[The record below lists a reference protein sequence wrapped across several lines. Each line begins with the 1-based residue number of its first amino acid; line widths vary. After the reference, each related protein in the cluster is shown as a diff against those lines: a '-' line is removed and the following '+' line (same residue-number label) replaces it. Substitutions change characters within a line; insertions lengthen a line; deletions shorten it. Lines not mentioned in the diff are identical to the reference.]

1 MVANI
6 NFNPIILNSSH
17 PTQRHHQQIVFDASV
32 GILESPVEH
41 RAKVIMACGGGKTL
55 NEHDLIVYGF
65 DKLGHNI
72 QVVVAPSIALGQ
84 QHIETCEGWGL
95 FDKVNDVGWLAFRT
109 GDDDLDEADD
119 KEMTTDPGALIN
131 FIERNKRSCIF
142 TTYKS
147 LEKLYTT
154 LENSGITVDA
164 AYYDEFH
171 HLISRQSIDRKKF
184 IETLWP
190 KKNMFFSASEKCG
203 NIVSSMNKKLFGRK
217 IADVT
222 YRDLRKVG
230 VVTPDVKITMIRR
243 KNLSRILFDEAEKFL
258 AKSKGVDLD
267 VAINEGATTIIAQ
280 KHMLK
285 TNAHANF
292 LSFGKSVPVNS
303 FLNDSLTF
311 KNALLLN
318 TIVNTV
324 NANTSQVD
332 RKNIFN
338 KIKKAQDSIL
348 LQYGIVKE
356 GIDLT
361 AFNAIIIQRGMSAI
375 GIQQAIGRAMR
386 ADPAD
391 TKALLEGRITLDNP
405 REWVKYYAHV
415 YIVVD
420 DENDQNYI
428 KAIIEK
434 IVSTGLTRDDFTLQE
449 IADQRS
455 GVPPE
460 NLDGLPEIEGTVSDI
475 TVQDLNKTV
484 EDYFVDEQNRE
495 VAEAAQRRIDNE
507 VERIAADVSK
517 MTDKEY
523 IERLLEK

>member
-6 NFNPIILNSSH
+6 NFNIILNSNI
-17 PTQRHHQQIVFDASV
+17 PTKRQHQQIVFDASV
-32 GILESPVEH
+32 GVLASDVEH
-41 RAKVIMACGGGKTL
+41 RAKVIVACGGGKTL
-55 NEHDLIVYGF
+55 VEHDLIVYGF
-65 DKLGHNI
+65 DKLGYKI
-72 QVVVAPSIALGQ
+72 QVVVTPLIALSQ
-84 QHIETCEGWGL
+84 QHIETYEGWGF
-95 FDKVNDVGWLAFRT
+95 FDKVNDVGCLVFRT
-109 GDDDLDEADD
+109 GGDDLNQSLD
-119 KEMTTDPGALIN
+119 KEMTTDPGDAIN
-131 FIERNKRSCIF
+131 FIERNKRSVIF
-142 TTYKS
+142 TTYQS
-147 LEKLYTT
+147 LEKLLTI
-154 LENSGITVDA
+154 LKNNSVIVDA

-171 HLISRQSIDRKKF
+171 NLVTRQKIERKKF

-190 KKNMFFSASEKCG
+190 KKNMFFSASEKHG

-222 YRDLRKVG
+222 YRDLRAI
-230 VVTPDVKITMIRR
+230 VVATPGVKITIIRR
-243 KNLSRILFDEAEKFL
+243 KNLSKIQFDEAEKLL

-267 VAINEGATTIIAQ
+267 VAIDEAATTVIAQ

-285 TNAHANF
+285 TNPHANI

-303 FLNDSLTF
+303 FLNESLTF
-311 KNALLLN
+311 KNALLSN

-324 NANTSQVD
+324 NANTPQTD

-338 KIKKAQDSIL
+338 KIKKAQQSIL

-356 GIDLT
+356 GTDLT
-361 AFNAIIIQRGMSAI
+361 AFNVIIIHRGMSAI

-386 ADPAD
+386 AHPDD
-391 TKALLEGRITLDNP
+391 TKAFLEGSITLGDP
-405 REWVKYYAHV
+405 TGWVKYYAHV

-420 DENDQNYI
+420 ENNQNYI
-428 KAIIEK
+428 KDIIEK
-434 IVSTGLTRDDFTLQE
+434 ILSTGLTRDDFTLQE
-449 IADQRS
+449 IAEQRS

-495 VAEAAQRRIDNE
+495 VAEAEQRRIDNE

-523 IERLLEK
+523 IERLLEE